1 MKRTRIHQGL
11 LLAVFL
17 LASIC
22 SAQAQTIRVGAISN
36 SINNWPMWVANAKGF
51 FKDEGLDVQLTV
63 TGESE
68 HQLDMVDA
76 KELDVFHQAEVH
88 FVREIE
94 DG

>member
-1 MKRTRIHQGL
+1 MQRTGRNTWLFLTL
-11 LLAVFL
+11 LLVSSHL
-17 LASIC
+17 ST
-22 SAQAQTIRVGAISN
+22 QAQTVRVGAISN

-76 KELDVFHQAEVH
+76 KRPTILCA
-88 FVREIE
+88 R
-94 DG
+94 